1 MLVVDLQVTRPLI
14 SASVFGSCR
23 LCLLNHIVSEMIML
37 PLQGVKEKGVFWMT
51 DPAIHSPIEDF
62 GRDNKRTMG
71 MAKFFETHVCN
82 SICDQLKLT
91 KQK

>member
-37 PLQGVKEKGVFWMT
+37 LLQGVKEKGVFWMT
-51 DPAIHSPIEDF
+51 DPAIHSPIAP
-62 GRDNKRTMG
+62 NKRTVG